1 MYKKLLCL
9 LPLLFVG
16 ILQAETA
23 DDGRWKIGG
32 KIHFEEHSSPGCI
45 GAIEVNR
52 ITRESLKENFPVT
65 ADSCAPNAKP
75 LLRKEQDSF
84 VISHYEEKSRPGIG
98 EEMHATLLYTSKRA
112 VDAHETLVDIYENL
126 LEVDETLPRNQ
137 PPTVEQVANAYQK
150 IISTNMELEIF
161 DVEFVIGKTGS
172 GIVAKLLVQGRG
184 EILNAHG
191 RPVSGNFLHTTL
203 VIVDTSA
210 VNETEKISRVTSML
224 QEKLIGKRLRIG
236 NRSGQADLEF
246 GLSGSSQRVRP
257 GQ

>member
-1 MYKKLLCL
+1 MYKRLLCL

-32 KIHFEEHSSPGCI
+32 KIHFEEHSSPGYI
-45 GAIEVNR
+45 GTIEVNR
-52 ITRESLKENFPVT
+52 ITRKDLKENFPVT
-65 ADSCAPNAKP
+65 EDSCAPNAKP
-75 LLRKEQDSF
+75 LLKKELDSF

-112 VDAHETLVDIYENL
+112 ADAHETLVDIYENL
-126 LEVDETLPRNQ
+126 LEVDEALPRNH
-137 PPTVEQVANAYQK
+137 PPKVEQVADAYQK
-150 IISTNMELEIF
+150 IINPNMEFEIS
-161 DVEFVIGKTGS
+161 DVEFIIGKTGS
-172 GIVAKLLVQGRG
+172 CIVAKLLVQGRS
-184 EILNAHG
+184 EIVNAHA

-203 VIVDTSA
+203 VNVDSSA
-210 VNETEKISRVTSML
+210 VNETENISRVTSML
-224 QEKLIGKRLRIG
+224 QEKLIGKKLKIG